1 MDDGY
6 PFLRRL
12 GLDEGAD
19 ARAIRRAYARELKQ
33 VDQALDPQGF
43 QDLRDCYETALAWVA
58 WVAQEAQEA
67 QEAQAAAPVAG
78 EAESVFVSRV
88 EPASGPGP
96 AADPGPAPA
105 MLGHHAF
112 ERFRSRFASLPTG
125 MARGMEAAWIAALD
139 AALADDDLVNFDA
152 RLAFELALA
161 QLLAEGWQP
170 GHEALFPTAAKRLG
184 WDSDRRTLARLGMVG
199 ELLDL
204 ALDERL
210 SFFAQDVQ
218 ARARQ
223 RQVLS
228 LLRAAAPCG
237 DRRIL
242 AEMAVV
248 ELMLLR
254 FPHWMPLI
262 APMAEV
268 ERWRVRYWARKGHAA
283 AVPGVAPVRGG
294 KLARLRRMVV
304 SVVMGL
310 AFMALLAAMFE
321 AAGGGRA
328 SRQQH
333 GPGSA
338 ADAARATMRYEEGLS
353 QRQID
358 EIASRIAYR
367 PGPHADLAKLRAGFD
382 VSLDETGRVVGVEHK
397 ETAAD
402 PAFTAAVEKAIRESK
417 PFPSWTTRRFH
428 IDYRAEPKRRP

>member
-33 VDQALDPQGF
+33 IDQALDPQGF
-43 QDLRDCYETALAWVA
+43 QDLRDCYEAALAWAA
-58 WVAQEAQEA
+58 WAA
-67 QEAQAAAPVAG
+67 QEAQAAAPAAVAAVAD
-78 EAESVFVSRV
+78 EAESMFVPQA

-105 MLGHHAF
+105 MLGHQAF

-125 MARGMEAAWIAALD
+125 VAKGRETAWTAALE
-139 AALADDDLVNFDA
+139 AALADDELVNFDA

-184 WDSDRRTLARLGMVG
+184 WDRDRRTLARLGMAG

-218 ARARQ
+218 ARAHQ

-248 ELMLLR
+248 ELMLVR

-268 ERWRVRYWARKGHAA
+268 ERWRARYWARKGRRAA
-283 AVPGVAPVRGG
+283 LPGVAPARGG
-294 KLARLRRMVV
+294 ILARLRHLVV

-310 AFMALLAAMFE
+310 AFMALLAAMFA

-328 SRQQH
+328 SRQEH

-338 ADAARATMRYEEGLS
+338 DDAARATARYEEGLS

-367 PGPHADLAKLRAGFD
+367 PGPNADLAHQRAGFD
-382 VSLDETGRVVGVEHK
+382 VFLDKKGRVVGVERT

-417 PFPSWTTRRFH
+417 PFPSWTARRFGIGFATRRN
-428 IDYRAEPKRRP
+428 PGP

>member
-12 GLDEGAD
+12 GLDQGAD

-43 QDLRDCYETALAWVA
+43 QDLRDCYETALAWAA
-58 WVAQEAQEA
+58 WVA
-67 QEAQAAAPVAG
+67 QEAQAAAPAVAAAVVD
-78 EAESVFVSRV
+78 EAEPVFVFQA

-96 AADPGPAPA
+96 ATDAGPAPA
-105 MLGHHAF
+105 MRGHHAF

-125 MARGMEAAWIAALD
+125 MAKGMKTAWTAALD

-184 WDSDRRTLARLGMVG
+184 WDRDRRTLARLGMVG

-210 SFFAQDVQ
+210 GFFAQDVQ
-218 ARARQ
+218 ARAHQ

-268 ERWRVRYWARKGHAA
+268 ERWRARYRARKGHAA

-294 KLARLRRMVV
+294 KLARLRHMVV

-328 SRQQH
+328 SRQEH

-338 ADAARATMRYEEGLS
+338 ADAVRATVRYEQGLT

-358 EIASRIAYR
+358 EIAGRIAYR

-382 VSLDETGRVVGVEHK
+382 VLLDETGRVVGVERK

-417 PFPSWTTRRFH
+417 PFPSWTARRFY
-428 IDYRAEPKRRP
+428 IVYRTGPKRRP